1 MKKKVLALLLTTTM
15 IAGLTA
21 GCGGNSD
28 SGSGSNTTGDTPAAA
43 DTSTSNDNASA
54 SSDDP
59 WANVDTSEHV
69 VITYMTTGETPT
81 GTKEKYD
88 QMMTE
93 LNKILTEKCN
103 AELQTYFISWTDYLS
118 NYNLTLAQMDGTVD
132 LVGTA
137 SDWLDAWPNSKNGA
151 FLELSEDMLK
161 TYAPKTWASVPAE
174 NWELCK
180 YNGDIYLIPEDNYA
194 QWTNHGFIY
203 RLDWAKAAGLSDG
216 VKSWEDLTTYFKYVK
231 ETYPDIIPWDSD
243 GTQYA
248 QLAGGWNMMLERG
261 VTVPLITSD
270 GPFEEA
276 LSCGGLDGIH
286 PTGNFGSRTK
296 ERFAVLSLY
305 AKGGPLMCAE
315 FWVGWFDHWGN
326 GGHMRGNPESPQDL
340 DDMLD
345 MGHVNI
351 YMFEGGTNFG
361 FMNGS
366 NYYDELTPDVTSY
379 DYDALLTEAGD
390 FTEKY
395 YKFQKVIGKY
405 APVPKV
411 EFTTRIQKKAYGKL
425 TAVSQTGLMQNLA
438 NIAQPVVDKFPVCM
452 EKCGQGY
459 GYILY
464 HSVLRHEQNLERIRL
479 WGANDRANIFVD
491 NRRVVNLYDRELEGE
506 YDVPAGKV
514 KKAQDA
520 NAPSAGEESG
530 TKNEPITFAPD
541 APIDILMENMGRVN
555 FGPLME
561 RQRKGI
567 QDCVQINGHMHYNWT
582 MYPLPLDNID
592 RLDFDR
598 DFTEGLPAF
607 YKFELDVDEAGDT
620 FLELDGW
627 GKGCVFLN
635 GFNLGR
641 YWEIGPQRR
650 LYIPAPLLRHGKNE
664 LIVFETEGKATGTIE
679 LKDEPDIG

>member
-1 MKKKVLALLLTTTM
+1 MGRFEIKDNFYLDGKPFRV
-15 IAGLTA
+15 I
-21 GCGGNSD
+21 
-28 SGSGSNTTGDTPAAA
+28 SGSIHYFRVVPEYWRDRLEKLKAMGCNTVETYIA
-43 DTSTSNDNASA
+43 
-54 SSDDP
+54 
-59 WANVDTSEHV
+59 WNVHEPKKGV
-69 VITYMTTGETPT
+69 FEFEGRY
-81 GTKEKYD
+81 
-88 QMMTE
+88 
-93 LNKILTEKCN
+93 
-103 AELQTYFISWTDYLS
+103 
-118 NYNLTLAQMDGTVD
+118 D
-132 LVGTA
+132 LVKFVRTA
-137 SDWLDAWPNSKNGA
+137 QELGLYVILRPSPYICAEWEFGGLPAWLLAEDGMRLRACHES
-151 FLELSEDMLK
+151 FLKHVREYYDRLFPLITPLQITEGGPVIMMQ
-161 TYAPKTWASVPAE
+161 VE
-174 NWELCK
+174 NE
-180 YNGDIYLIPEDNYA
+180 YGYYGDDTRYME
-194 QWTNHGFIY
+194 TM
-203 RLDWAKAAGLSDG
+203 R
-216 VKSWEDLTTYFKYVK
+216 DL
-231 ETYPDIIPWDSD
+231 
-243 GTQYA
+243 
-248 QLAGGWNMMLERG
+248 MLERG

-270 GPFEEA
+270 GPFEES
-276 LSCGGLDGIH
+276 LSCGCLDGIH

-296 ERFAVLSLY
+296 ERFAVLAPY

-326 GGHMRGNPESPQDL
+326 GGHMHGNPESPQDL

-390 FTEKY
+390 FTGKY
-395 YKFQKVIGKY
+395 HKFQKVISKY
-405 APVPKV
+405 APIPKV
-411 EFTTRIQKKAYGKL
+411 EFTTEIKKRAYGKL
-425 TAVSQTGLMQNLA
+425 TAVSQTGLLQNLE
-438 NIAQPVVDKFPVCM
+438 NLSEPIVDNFPVCM
-452 EKCGQGY
+452 EKCGQSY

-464 HSVLRHEQNLERIRL
+464 HSTLKHEQNIERIRL

-491 NRRVVNLYDRELEGE
+491 GRRVVNLYDRELDGE
-506 YDVPAGKV
+506 YDVLAGAV
-514 KKAQDA
+514 KKAQDV
-520 NAPSAGEESG
+520 NAAPADEEA
-530 TKNEPITFAPD
+530 KPQNEPVTFAKD

-567 QDCVQINGHMHYNWT
+567 AECVQINGHIHYNWT

-598 DFTEGLPAF
+598 DCTEGLPAF
-607 YKFELDVDEAGDT
+607 YRFELEVDEACDT

-641 YWEIGPQRR
+641 YWEIGPQKR
-650 LYIPAPLLRHGKNE
+650 LYIPAPLLKSGKNE
-664 LIVFETEGKATGTIE
+664 IVVFETEGKATGVIE

>member
-1 MKKKVLALLLTTTM
+1 MWGKDMGRFEIRDNFYLDGKPFQV
-15 IAGLTA
+15 I
-21 GCGGNSD
+21 
-28 SGSGSNTTGDTPAAA
+28 SGSIHYFRVVPEYWRDRLEKLKAMGCNTVETYIA
-43 DTSTSNDNASA
+43 
-54 SSDDP
+54 
-59 WANVDTSEHV
+59 WNVHEPRKGVFDFS
-69 VITYMTTGETPT
+69 GR
-81 GTKEKYD
+81 
-88 QMMTE
+88 
-93 LNKILTEKCN
+93 C
-103 AELQTYFISWTDYLS
+103 
-118 NYNLTLAQMDGTVD
+118 D
-132 LVGTA
+132 LVKFVKTA
-137 SDWLDAWPNSKNGA
+137 Q
-151 FLELSEDMLK
+151 ELGLYVILRPSP
-161 TYAPKTWASVPAE
+161 YICAE
-174 NWELCK
+174 WELGGLPAWLLQEDGMRLRACHESFLK
-180 YNGDIYLIPEDNYA
+180 HVREYYDKLFPLITPLQITEGGPVILMQVENEYGYYGDDTHYMELMRD
-194 QWTNHGFIY
+194 
-203 RLDWAKAAGLSDG
+203 
-216 VKSWEDLTTYFKYVK
+216 
-231 ETYPDIIPWDSD
+231 
-243 GTQYA
+243 
-248 QLAGGWNMMLERG
+248 MMLERG

-276 LSCGGLDGIH
+276 LSCGCLDGAQ

-296 ERFAVLSLY
+296 ERFAVLAPF

-326 GGHMRGNPESPQDL
+326 GGHMHGNPESPQDL

-395 YKFQKVIGKY
+395 YKFQKVISKY
-405 APVPKV
+405 APIPKV
-411 EFTTRIQKKAYGKL
+411 EYTTDIRKKAYGKL

-438 NIAQPVVDKFPVCM
+438 NISRPIVDKFPVCM
-452 EKCGQGY
+452 EKCGQSY

-464 HSVLRHEQNLERIRL
+464 HSTLKHEQNLERIRL

-491 NRRVVNLYDRELEGE
+491 DKRVVNLYDRELAYE
-506 YDVPAGKV
+506 YDVIAGTV
-514 KKAQDA
+514 KKAEDA
-520 NAPSAGEESG
+520 NAPAGREETG
-530 TKNEPITFAPD
+530 VCNDPITFAAD

-582 MYPLPLDNID
+582 MYPLPLDNIGQ
-592 RLDFDR
+592 LDFDK
-598 DFTEGLPAF
+598 DYTEGMPAF

-620 FLELDGW
+620 FLELGGW

-650 LYIPAPLLRHGKNE
+650 LYIPAPLLKPGKNE
-664 LIVFETEGKATGTIE
+664 IVVFETEGKSTGVIE
-679 LKDEPDIG
+679 LMDEPDIG

>member
-1 MKKKVLALLLTTTM
+1 MGRFEIRDNFYLDGKPFRV
-15 IAGLTA
+15 I
-21 GCGGNSD
+21 
-28 SGSGSNTTGDTPAAA
+28 SGSIHYFRVVPEYWRDRLEKLKAMGCNTVETYIA
-43 DTSTSNDNASA
+43 
-54 SSDDP
+54 
-59 WANVDTSEHV
+59 WNVHEPRKGVFD
-69 VITYMTTGETPT
+69 
-81 GTKEKYD
+81 
-88 QMMTE
+88 
-93 LNKILTEKCN
+93 
-103 AELQTYFISWTDYLS
+103 F
-118 NYNLTLAQMDGTVD
+118 DGRYD
-132 LVGTA
+132 LVKFVRTA
-137 SDWLDAWPNSKNGA
+137 EELGLYVILRPSPYICAEWEFGGLPAWLMAEDGMRLRACHEP
-151 FLELSEDMLK
+151 FLKHVREYYDRLFPLITPLQITEGGPVILMQ
-161 TYAPKTWASVPAE
+161 VE
-174 NWELCK
+174 NE
-180 YNGDIYLIPEDNYA
+180 YGYYGDDTHYMEVMRD
-194 QWTNHGFIY
+194 
-203 RLDWAKAAGLSDG
+203 
-216 VKSWEDLTTYFKYVK
+216 
-231 ETYPDIIPWDSD
+231 
-243 GTQYA
+243 
-248 QLAGGWNMMLERG
+248 MMLERG

-276 LSCGGLDGIH
+276 LSCGCLDGIH

-296 ERFAVLSLY
+296 ERFAVLSSY

-326 GGHMRGNPESPQDL
+326 GGHMHGNPESPQDL

-395 YKFQKVIGKY
+395 YKFQKVISKY

-411 EFTTRIQKKAYGKL
+411 EFTTKIQKKAYGKL
-425 TAVSQTGLMQNLA
+425 TAVSQTGLLQNLD
-438 NIAQPVVDKFPVCM
+438 NLSEPITDSFPVCM
-452 EKCGQGY
+452 EKCGQSY

-464 HSVLRHEQNLERIRL
+464 HSTLRHEQNIERIRL

-491 NRRVVNLYDRELEGE
+491 NRRVVNLYDRELDGE
-506 YDVPAGKV
+506 YDVLSGKV
-514 KKAQDA
+514 QKAQDA

-530 TKNEPITFAPD
+530 TKNEPVTFAPD

-567 QDCVQINGHMHYNWT
+567 AECAQINGHIHYNWT
-582 MYPLPLDNID
+582 MYPLPLDNVD

-598 DFTEGLPAF
+598 DCTEGLPTF
-607 YKFELDVDEAGDT
+607 YRFVFAVEEAGDT

-650 LYIPAPLLRHGKNE
+650 LYIPAPLLRQGENE
-664 LIVFETEGKATGTIE
+664 IIVFETEGKATGVIE